1 MDREAIDINSFI
13 ILSIRLEDVIAKP
26 KELAHFAS
34 NPFGSDTD
42 SSIDKIVPVEIVTTN
57 STPNMI
63 GLSAGNSNSF
73 PGHDSQVGCHKS

>member
-1 MDREAIDINSFI
+1 VININSFI
-13 ILSIRLEDVIAKP
+13 ILSFRLEDVIAKP

-34 NPFGSDTD
+34 SQFGSDAN
-42 SSIDKIVPVEIVTTN
+42 SSIDDIVPVEIFTTN